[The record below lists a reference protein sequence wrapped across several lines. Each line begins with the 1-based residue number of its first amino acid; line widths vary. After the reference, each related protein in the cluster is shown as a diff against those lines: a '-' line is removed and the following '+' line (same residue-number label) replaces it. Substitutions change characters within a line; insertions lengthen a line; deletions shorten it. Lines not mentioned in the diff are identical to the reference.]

1 MHKRLPKHDGRQKS
15 FAHAEDATLLACLVL
30 VNEQLHYRLVLQRAR
45 HGVLAAK
52 DSPIVL
58 KCAVTSESITSLKR
72 SSTGVN
78 CFLDTWT
85 FFISSWG
92 DLLIPLFTGTLLH
105 LGWILLVPFIC
116 FLHALLLAVAPRTE
130 CLLGNLF
137 CYCQWIDGSE
147 EGHLQHNCCQGKW
160 ISCNTCMGWDTKL
173 ARL

>member
-1 MHKRLPKHDGRQKS
+1 VRFLTFDFFLKQ
-15 FAHAEDATLLACLVL
+15 T
-30 VNEQLHYRLVLQRAR
+30 R
-45 HGVLAAK
+45 HGIPAAK

-58 KCAVTSESITSLKR
+58 KCAITSESITSLKR

-92 DLLIPLFTGTLLH
+92 DLLIPLSTGTFLH

-130 CLLGNLF
+130 CLLGIFF
-137 CYCQWIDGSE
+137 CHCRGIDGSE
-147 EGHLQHNCCQGKW
+147 EGHLQHNRCQGKW
-160 ISCNTCMGWDTKL
+160 IFMQHTHGLGHELNSLLTINMQDDGGRL
-173 ARL
+173 AVCAMTGKEAGDYVF